1 MEDKVFKFRGKNLE
15 ELQALSQDEF
25 VALLPSKIRRKF
37 KRGLV
42 EEEEKLLEKINAGQN
57 NIKTHVR
64 ELIVFPNMVGRK
76 ISVYNGKEFVQIT
89 IMEEMVGM
97 RLGQLA
103 PTRAVAK
110 HPEGKK

>member
-1 MEDKVFKFRGKNLE
+1 MEDKVFRYRGKNLE

-25 VALLPSKIRRKF
+25 VALLPSELRRKF

-57 NIKTHVR
+57 HLRTHVR
-64 ELIVFPNMVGRK
+64 ELIVFPNMVGKR
-76 ISVYNGKEFVQIT
+76 ISVYNGKEFVQVNVI
-89 IMEEMVGM
+89 EEMVGM
-97 RLGQLA
+97 RLGELA
-103 PTRAVAK
+103 PTRPVAK